1 MDEIMTNKQ
10 NIEFYKLASFEQTF
24 AIKIPSQNWIKK
36 IIIDKLNNKRRI
48 F

>member
-1 MDEIMTNKQ
+1 MNEIMTNKQ
-10 NIEFYKLASFEQTF
+10 NVEFYKVVSFEQTF
-24 AIKIPSQNWIKK
+24 AIKNLSHNWIKK